1 MGLETAHLAAIIVIP
16 LSDSEWILK
25 LVCKSKMRNRTFTS
39 FKLYSQKVFINDKG
53 KSSNFLVEGPERYT
67 RG

>member
-25 LVCKSKMRNRTFTS
+25 LVCKSKMRNRAFME
-39 FKLYSQKVFINDKG
+39 F
-53 KSSNFLVEGPERYT
+53 
-67 RG
+67 